1 MKEKNKGER
10 YDHGRK
16 TMMEMMGASGSDIIE
31 HLQQLHPDIADLVI
45 SGYSDIYARPGLEKK
60 QRAIVTLTS
69 LITQGAHEQLHAHTM
84 TALHVGLTP
93 NEILEIIIQCTAYV
107 GFPRA
112 LSSLRVVQEVLK
124 DKGLEFEISE

>member
-1 MKEKNKGER
+1 MSDKQKNDR
-10 YDHGRK
+10 FDHGVE
-16 TMMEMMGASGSDIIE
+16 TIMEMMGASGSGIIE
-31 HLQQLHPDIADLVI
+31 QLQQLHPDIANLVI
-45 SGYSDIYARPGLEKK
+45 TGYSDIYARPGLEKK

-69 LITQGAHEQLHAHTM
+69 LTTQGSYEQLHAHTY

-112 LSSLRVVQEVLK
+112 LSALRVVQQVMK
-124 DKGLEFEISE
+124 DKGLEFE